1 MNDLM
6 MFEVDKLKNER
17 KLGEEELIKSSKKI
31 AEMLKNGMGEEMLS
45 DLSQA
50 DTEIITESKPKDN
63 FIEKLMKVFRS
74 TTH

>member
-45 DLSQA
+45 DLSQV
-50 DTEIITESKPKDN
+50 DTEIINESKPKDN
-63 FIEKLMKVFRS
+63 FIEKLMKVFR
-74 TTH
+74 

>member
-50 DTEIITESKPKDN
+50 DTEIINESKPKDN
-63 FIEKLMKVFRS
+63 FIEKLMRVFK
-74 TTH
+74 

>member
-45 DLSQA
+45 DLSQS
-50 DTEIITESKPKDN
+50 DTEIINESKPKDN
-63 FIEKLMKVFRS
+63 FIEKLMRVFK
-74 TTH
+74 

>member
-45 DLSQA
+45 DLSQV
-50 DTEIITESKPKDN
+50 DTEIINESKPKDN
-63 FIEKLMKVFRS
+63 FIEKLMKIFK
-74 TTH
+74 

>member
-45 DLSQA
+45 DLSKE
-50 DTEIITESKPKDN
+50 DTEIINESKPKDN
-63 FIEKLMKVFRS
+63 FIEKLMKVFR
-74 TTH
+74 